1 MTKLLP
7 ALFLAA
13 SVLPGA
19 AMAAQSDAKPA
30 MHKTAAHKTVKTTK
44 TRTYDCTKAGNAN
57 KKACKH

>member
-19 AMAAQSDAKPA
+19 AMATTHKVAT
-30 MHKTAAHKTVKTTK
+30 HKTAKTAK
-44 TRTYDCTKAGNAN
+44 TRTYDCTKAGNAD